1 MVSRTFTKSPR
12 LTKFLKFI
20 CTSLFE
26 GRSSDINEQ
35 QIGIKVFG
43 RSETYT
49 AADDSIVRTQAR
61 LLRQRLEEYFE
72 HECPDTPMIISVPKG
87 GYVPV
92 FEPRPAPPTPAP
104 DVAKTALESPA
115 VETPPADEPKRITG
129 LWPALLAAVLLVA
142 VAVGIS
148 LFSRNVPKTA
158 ADALW
163 ARIFPSGSTVLI
175 VPSDDALVLF
185 QEFTRRPVDL
195 NEYLSGTYL
204 TEAASPQVAG
214 MTLNSEWFA
223 SHQYTSSADLNLALR
238 LGRLPQAERANVE
251 TRNARALSIDDL
263 KRGNVILIG
272 GVGANPWVGLFA
284 DRLNFD
290 VSWDWKASEGFV
302 RNKRPAQGESA
313 VYRDTLTDGMR
324 KSYGVLAFL
333 PGIDGN
339 GDALLFEGTG
349 MAGTESASDFPFST
363 SQFRAFAKTIGA
375 SPNFVPYFEVLLE
388 TSSVG
393 GNAPEARVV
402 AYRLV
407 KP

>member
-1 MVSRTFTKSPR
+1 
-12 LTKFLKFI
+12 
-20 CTSLFE
+20 
-26 GRSSDINEQ
+26 
-35 QIGIKVFG
+35 
-43 RSETYT
+43 
-49 AADDSIVRTQAR
+49 
-61 LLRQRLEEYFE
+61 
-72 HECPDTPMIISVPKG
+72 
-87 GYVPV
+87 
-92 FEPRPAPPTPAP
+92 
-104 DVAKTALESPA
+104 
-115 VETPPADEPKRITG
+115 
-129 LWPALLAAVLLVA
+129 
-142 VAVGIS
+142 
-148 LFSRNVPKTA
+148 
-158 ADALW
+158 
-163 ARIFPSGSTVLI
+163 
-175 VPSDDALVLF
+175 
-185 QEFTRRPVDL
+185 
-195 NEYLSGTYL
+195 
-204 TEAASPQVAG
+204 

-251 TRNARALSIDDL
+251 TRSARALSIDDL

-302 RNKRPAQGESA
+302 RNKKPAQGESA

-363 SQFRAFAKTIGA
+363 SQFRAFAKSIGA